1 MSLQNPNEPNGE
13 QTACPL
19 AFMLFAFLDV
29 TVYRAW
35 KHPHLPYDLLPALCD
50 YDRSTHLRQIG
61 IQALSPTQGA
71 RPRHLAFRLFGLYR
85 KEFIFMAF
93 CMTTR
98 TILGFL
104 SPVAVKKLLEYI
116 ETNGKDTIIRPW

>member
-1 MSLQNPNEPNGE
+1 
-13 QTACPL
+13 
-19 AFMLFAFLDV
+19 MLFTFLDV

-35 KHPHLPYDLLPALCD
+35 KHPHLPYNLLPALCD
-50 YDRSTHLRQIG
+50 YDRSKHLRKIG
-61 IQALSPTQGA
+61 FKELVPAPGVK
-71 RPRHLAFRLFGLYR
+71 PRHLAFRLLNLYQN
-85 KEFIFMAF
+85 ELIFMAF

-116 ETNGKDTIIRPW
+116 ESKGEGSIVRPW